1 MLRNSLNEI
10 ILKESE
16 ALRKLLTLLEEQH
29 SMILKNDIFGLEAMV
44 ERIQICNREIAKE
57 EVERR
62 KLVGEDGMSKTINS
76 IGDEELDKNFRS
88 IKKLLAEVE
97 LQKDT
102 NELLIRQG
110 LGFTTRMLSILN
122 PDKTVKTYNSYGKMG
137 R

>member
-29 SMILKNDIFGLEAMV
+29 SMILKNDIFGLEAIV
-44 ERIQICNREIAKE
+44 ERIQSCNREIAKE

-76 IGDEELDKNFRS
+76 IGDEELDRNFRS